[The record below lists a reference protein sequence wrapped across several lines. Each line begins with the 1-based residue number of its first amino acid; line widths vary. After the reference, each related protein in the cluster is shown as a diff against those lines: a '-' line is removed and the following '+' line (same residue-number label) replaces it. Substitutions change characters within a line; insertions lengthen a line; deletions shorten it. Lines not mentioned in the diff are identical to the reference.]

1 MEYRRFSD
9 TFVMRLD
16 RGEEVIASIN
26 ALCEREGI
34 KLGWVSAIGAVN
46 EATLGCFDTGTK
58 QYYSREYTG
67 IYEIASLSG
76 NISTHDGKPYLHIH
90 AVLAGEGGTAFG
102 GHLNRAVVSATCEVF
117 IRVLDGQVG
126 RSFSEEIGLN
136 VMRFPG

>member
-16 RGEEVIASIN
+16 PGEEVIASIG

-34 KLGWVSAIGAVN
+34 KLGRVSGIGAVN
-46 EATLGCFDTGTK
+46 EATMGYFDTNTK
-58 QYYSREYTG
+58 QYYSRDYAG
-67 IYEIASLSG
+67 IYEIANLSG

-126 RSFSEEIGLN
+126 RSFSKEIGLN
-136 VMRFPG
+136 LIAFPG